1 MYGGSSQ
8 YDGNGG
14 TANANNQFDGDRFMP
29 PKTTSTPE
37 GGSAITRVLLSSLP
51 HLP

>member
-1 MYGGSSQ
+1 
-8 YDGNGG
+8 
-14 TANANNQFDGDRFMP
+14 MP

-51 HLP
+51 NLP